1 MRTRTRMSL
10 LAGITVLLTLVGSGA
25 AIGLWSSSTTLGS
38 TAKAATVGIT
48 QTVAATPTLT
58 TTYSSTA
65 LKAAS
70 PITLANTGN
79 RSATYTLSLFATST
93 TDAALPGA
101 VSIAAAVVAATSD
114 CTTTATLTSPT
125 TGVFSTTTA
134 FTASGT
140 FAAGASVIV
149 CVQTS
154 MTAIT
159 ATTYAQKSLTFSITG
174 TTTLGTWTAST
185 AAISITQNVAASL
198 LFFTNSSGRY
208 NIISKL
214 VQAGG
219 NPCVVAYQATLV
231 RNNGCAASAAEWRL
245 TAYTNGN
252 FYITDAGSGGSGNNW
267 ALPSSTGTPTVS
279 APAATAA
286 QRWSVT
292 AHPDGTSFRIVNEQ
306 YGTCAYVSAEAANN
320 PNSGRYILKAAV
332 CDSSDAQAFS
342 FTSIGAPV
350 PTVPNLATCAG
361 GNGTN
366 YINYTWP
373 VATGYQ
379 AEITYKVY
387 IGGVFITDYTNGH
400 STSINLYN
408 NSNPLVT
415 IAMVGSGTKVLEI
428 KQSISG
434 SAFTTSA
441 LGSIYIQPVNGNLKC
456 TP

>member
-1 MRTRTRMSL
+1 MRTRSRMSL
-10 LAGITVLLTLVGSGA
+10 LAVFTVVLTLVGSGA

-70 PITLANTGN
+70 PITLVNTGN
-79 RSATYTLSLFATST
+79 RSATYSLALLAAST
-93 TDAALPGA
+93 TDAALPA
-101 VSIAAAVVAATSD
+101 AISIATGVVAATTD
-114 CTTTATLTSPT
+114 CTTATLTSPT
-125 TGVFSTTTA
+125 TGAFSTTTA
-134 FTASGT
+134 FTATGS
-140 FAAGASVIV
+140 FAAGASVIL

-154 MTAIT
+154 MTAT
-159 ATTYAQKSLTFSITG
+159 ATSTYAQKSLTFSIAS

-185 AAISITQNVAASL
+185 TATSITQNVASSL

-208 NIISKL
+208 NIVSKL
-214 VQAGG
+214 MQTGG
-219 NPCVVAYQATLV
+219 NPCVVAYQAILV
-231 RNNGCAASAAEWRL
+231 RNNGCGASSAEWRL
-245 TAYTNGN
+245 TAYSNGN

-267 ALPSSTGTPTVS
+267 SLPSSTGTPTVS
-279 APAATAA
+279 TPAATAA

-292 AHPDGTSFRIVNEQ
+292 AHPDGTSFRITNEQ
-306 YGTCAYVSAEAANN
+306 YGTCAYISTEAANN
-320 PNSGRYILKAAV
+320 ANSGRYILKAAV
-332 CDSSDAQAFS
+332 CDNSDAQAFS
-342 FTSIGAPV
+342 FTSIGSPV
-350 PTVPNLATCAG
+350 PTVPNVATCSG

-366 YINYTWP
+366 FINYTWP

-379 AEITYKVY
+379 ADIIYKVY
-387 IGGVFITDYTNGH
+387 VGGVFIADHTNGY

-408 NSNPLVT
+408 DKAPLLT
-415 IAMVGSGTKVLEI
+415 LAMVGSGTKVLEI

-434 SAFTTSA
+434 SVFTTSA
-441 LGSIYIQPVNGNLKC
+441 LGSVFIQPGNGNLKC